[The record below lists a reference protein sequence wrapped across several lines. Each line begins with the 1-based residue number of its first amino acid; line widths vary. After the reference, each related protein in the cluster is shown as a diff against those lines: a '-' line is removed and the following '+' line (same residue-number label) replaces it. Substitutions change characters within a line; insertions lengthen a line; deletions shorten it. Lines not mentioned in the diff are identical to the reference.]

1 VLRAA
6 YDANMTWLAIAGVIA
21 SVIGAYYYLRI
32 VFYMYFGEER
42 SDTLDHQNGGVL
54 TVVLMASAVIMIVG
68 IANMFGVE
76 GLAASA
82 AASLVN

>member
-1 VLRAA
+1 MLFSSRQCRTAA
-6 YDANMTWLAIAGVIA
+6 HT
-21 SVIGAYYYLRI
+21 
-32 VFYMYFGEER
+32 FY
-42 SDTLDHQNGGVL
+42 QNGGVL

-76 GLAASA
+76 GMAASA

>member
-1 VLRAA
+1 
-6 YDANMTWLAIAGVIA
+6 
-21 SVIGAYYYLRI
+21 
-32 VFYMYFGEER
+32 MYFGEER

-76 GLAASA
+76 GMAASA